1 MRAEDLELLD
11 YLLEDEGVETASPQ
25 GIPARDNPDEIPLS
39 SAQTRLWFLTQLD
52 PKSCAYNLPGALRL
66 IGKLNF
72 QALEDS
78 INEIVQRHEVL
89 RTRFMEIEGQP
100 QGSVMSDVTVTI
112 PIIDLRGQ
120 SSEETAE
127 ELERISQEEEETPFN
142 LAKSPLIRLKLLRL
156 TDEEQILLLNL
167 HHIVAD
173 AWSKGVFIE
182 ELRQLYHAFSQGKP
196 SPLPV
201 LPIQYADF
209 AHWQQKRLQGQALT
223 QQLDYWKKQL
233 ADITPL
239 SLPTDKPRPLTQTFN
254 GASECFR
261 LPSEVTQ
268 QLNALAK
275 QEDATLFMVLLSA
288 FFILLYRYTQQEDI
302 CVGSPIANRSH
313 QEIEPLIGFFLNTLV
328 FRADLSENPSF
339 LDVLNRVKKVCL
351 DAYEYQDFPFEKL
364 VEQLQPERHLNH
376 SPLFQVLFTLQ
387 KNTAQENLF
396 LPGLSVEMIEKEWKT
411 AKFDLSLNMEE
422 TEEGLWGMFEYK
434 TDLFEAETIQRMVGH
449 FLTLLNNI
457 LFHPHQSIQTLALLT
472 ELEKQKLLIKWNKTD
487 ANYPK
492 KTCLHQLFERQ
503 VEKTPHTIAVEF
515 NDNQLTYSQLNEKA
529 NQLAYYLQQLGVK
542 PKDLV
547 AICMERSLE
556 MVIGLLAILKVGG
569 TYIPLDPAYPSERI
583 NYILEHS
590 QRLLRPSGS
599 PLAPRRKPPR
609 PQWTHRKTTEPALTV
624 GQVEV
629 ILTQSKE
636 GKTSTT
642 SVTRKEARG
651 NSKKYTIID
660 INTIFSLPAPC
671 SQHPTPNTPHLT
683 PQDLAYII
691 YTSGS
696 TGKPKGVEISHQAI
710 VNFLWSMAQQPGINS
725 DDVLLSVTTLSFDI
739 AGLELFLPLITG
751 AKVVLVSRETAID
764 GVALSEQIDQCNA
777 SIMQAT
783 PATWQMLIDAGW
795 KGKKDLKILCGG
807 EALSQTLA
815 KELLIKSSELWNM
828 YGPTETTV
836 WSMIEKIETEDNITI
851 GRPINNTQIYILDN
865 HLQPVPIGV
874 PGDLYIGGDGLAR
887 GYVNRP
893 DLTEE
898 RFINSPFFQGGSR
911 EQGVREKIYKTGD
924 LAKYLPNGKIE
935 YIGRSDYQVKIRGFR
950 IELGEIESQLNQ
962 YIGIKNTVVIAK
974 KEASGI
980 NRLIAYYVPKQQDN
994 ITSDDLRNYLKN
1006 KLPEY
1011 MIPSAFISLDEF
1023 PLTPNGKIN
1032 RKALPE
1038 PSQIFT
1044 NKLFT
1049 SPRTPLEKELVN
1061 IWTDILGVK
1070 VGMNDDFF
1078 TLGGHSLLATQVIS
1092 RIRQQLNVEI
1102 PLRSLFESPTISQLS
1117 QIIDNHQPTTKPK
1130 ITKVSRDQPL
1140 PLSFAQQRLWF
1151 LDQFDPG
1158 NHSYNMS
1165 GAIELQGQLNEEA
1178 LEKSINEI
1186 VRRHEALRT
1195 TFEINNGQPIQ
1206 VIKSQVY
1213 LPLEKEDLQLVSKDK
1228 KETAIK
1234 EIAIQETETPFNLE
1248 QDNLLR
1254 TKLLKLEGNNY
1265 ILLFTLHHIIF
1276 DVWSSG
1282 VIVKE
1287 ISSLYHAFCQ
1297 DKPSPLPELSIQYAD
1312 FAYWQH
1318 QWLQGE
1324 VLEHE
1329 SQYWLEK
1336 LGHFPTLKLD
1346 EINKKVVN
1354 IPDQNLSKGSQTF
1367 TLSSNL
1373 SQQLNRVSQQAGV
1386 TLFMTILAALNVLL
1400 YRYTKEDDLVIGTD
1414 VANRNHK
1421 ETEALIGF
1429 FINIILLRN
1438 DLSGKPSFRELLSRV
1453 RETTLEAYA
1462 HKDFP
1467 FAKLVEILQPERSL
1481 YQTPLFQVLLVFQN
1495 APVPPLELSGLTL
1508 KPVQLYEGEARF
1520 DLVLFIEET
1529 SKGIRGTW
1537 KYKNNIL
1544 NPSTVYQLS
1553 NHFQNLLQSIVNNSD
1568 LTIEELE
1575 MQSEAEKQQQIKQQ
1589 SQREK
1594 AKLNKFKKFKRIQP
1608 KAVAVSPEQLI
1619 KTEQF
1624 KPDEPLPLIIKP
1636 NINDIDIMEWAKN
1649 NRSYLEEKL
1658 QQHGAILFRGFNF
1671 NQVSDFETLSQAICP
1686 DLFGNYGDLPREG
1699 ISNKVYGSTPYP
1711 ADKAILFHNES
1722 SHLNSWPQKIW
1733 FFCVQPAEKGGETP
1747 IVDCRKIYQNLDSE
1761 IRQTLEEK
1769 KLMYVRNY
1777 IKDFDVSW
1785 QDFFKTND
1793 KQEVEKYC
1801 QKNTIEWEWLPNDGL
1816 RTKKVC
1822 PAIIQHPKTQESIF
1836 FNQVQL
1842 HHISF
1847 LDPDVR
1853 QSLLS
1858 NFGYEGLP
1866 RNVYY
1871 GDGSVIEDE
1880 VMNQIKTLYQDLSVS
1895 FPWQQGDVLMLD
1907 NMLTAHSR
1915 NPYKGRRKIVVAMG
1929 NLVRDYSA
1937 VQRRSLL

>member
-1 MRAEDLELLD
+1 MRAEDLELFE
-11 YLLEDEGVETASPQ
+11 YLLEDEGVDTASPQ
-25 GIPARDNPDEIPLS
+25 GIPPRDNSDEIPLS

-52 PKSCAYNLPGALRL
+52 PDSCAYNLPGGLKL
-66 IGKLNF
+66 TGKLNF

-78 INEIVQRHEVL
+78 IHEIVQRHEVL
-89 RTRFMEIEGQP
+89 RTSFTEIEGEP
-100 QGSVMSDVTVTI
+100 QARVIPEVTLTI

-120 SSEETAE
+120 SPEATATE
-127 ELERISQEEEETPFN
+127 VERISREEEETPFN

-156 TDEEQILLLNL
+156 TENEYILLLNL
-167 HHIVAD
+167 HHIVSD

-209 AHWQQKRLQGQALT
+209 AHWQQKRLQGEALAH
-223 QQLDYWKKQL
+223 QLDYWKQQL
-233 ADITPL
+233 AHITPL
-239 SLPTDKPRPLTQTFN
+239 SLPTDKPRPLTSTFN
-254 GASECFR
+254 GASQCFR

-268 QLNALAK
+268 QLKALAK

-288 FFILLYRYTQQEDI
+288 FFVLLYRYTQQEDI

-313 QEIEPLIGFFLNTLV
+313 PEIEPLIGFFLNTLV

-339 LDVLNRVKKVCL
+339 LEVLNRVKTVCL
-351 DAYEYQDFPFEKL
+351 DAYDYQDFPFEKL

-387 KNTAQENLF
+387 KNTAKENLS
-396 LPGLSVEMIEKEWKT
+396 LPGLSVAVIEKEWKT

-457 LFHPHQSIQTLALLT
+457 LFHPRQSIQTLDLLT

-492 KTCLHQLFERQ
+492 NDCLHQLFERQ
-503 VEKTPHTIAVEF
+503 VNQTPHTIAVEF
-515 NDNQLTYSQLNEKA
+515 DNEKLTYSQLNEKA
-529 NQLAYYLQQLGVK
+529 NQLAYYLQVSGVK
-542 PKDLV
+542 PNDLV

-590 QRLLRPSGS
+590 Q
-599 PLAPRRKPPR
+599 
-609 PQWTHRKTTEPALTV
+609 
-624 GQVEV
+624 VEV

-636 GKTSTT
+636 GNPPYPPLVRGEGQPPLPPLSKGG
-642 SVTRKEARG
+642 EARG
-651 NSKKYTIID
+651 KSRTIIEVD
-660 INTIFSLPAPC
+660 TLTLNSELR
-671 SQHPTPNTPHLT
+671 TPNPEPRT

-710 VNFLWSMAQQPGINS
+710 VNFLWSMAQQPGINPH
-725 DDVLLSVTTLSFDI
+725 DVLLSVTTLSFDI
-739 AGLELFLPLITG
+739 AGLEIFLPLITG
-751 AKVVLVSRETAID
+751 AKVVLVSGETAMD
-764 GVALSEQIDQCNA
+764 GVALSEKIDQCHA

-815 KELLIKSSELWNM
+815 KDLLIKSGELWNM

-836 WSMIEKIETEDNITI
+836 WSMIQKIESADNITI

-865 HLQPVPIGV
+865 HLQPVPVGV

-924 LAKYLPNGKIE
+924 LAKYLPSGKVE

-962 YIGIKNTVVIAK
+962 HSALKNAVVIAK

-980 NRLIAYYVPKQQDN
+980 NRLVAYYIPKQPDN
-994 ITSDDLRNYLKN
+994 ITREELRSYLKN
-1006 KLPEY
+1006 KLPDY

-1023 PLTPNGKIN
+1023 PLTPNGKID

-1038 PSQIFT
+1038 PNKTFT
-1044 NKLFT
+1044 DKTFT
-1049 SPRTPLEKELVN
+1049 PPNTPIEKELVS
-1061 IWTDILGVK
+1061 IWQEILGVK
-1070 VGMNDDFF
+1070 LSINDDFF
-1078 TLGGHSLLATQVIS
+1078 TVGGHSLLATQVIS
-1092 RIRQQLNVEI
+1092 RIRQQLNIEI
-1102 PLRSLFESPTISQLS
+1102 SLRSLFEYPTISQLS
-1117 QIIDNHQPTTKPK
+1117 QVINNHKTTAKSSIK
-1130 ITKVSRDQPL
+1130 KVSREQPL

-1165 GAIELQGQLNEEA
+1165 GAIQLQGQLNEEA

-1195 TFEINNGQPIQ
+1195 TFKTNNGQPIQ
-1206 VIKSQVY
+1206 VINSQVY
-1213 LPLEKEDLQLVSKDK
+1213 IFLEKENLELVSEEK
-1228 KETAIK
+1228 KEEKIK

-1248 QDNLLR
+1248 QDTLLR
-1254 TKLLKLEGNNY
+1254 TKLLKLEEKSY
-1265 ILLFTLHHIIF
+1265 ILLFSLHHIIF

-1287 ISSLYHAFCQ
+1287 LSSLYQAFCQ
-1297 DKPSPLPELSIQYAD
+1297 DKPSPLPELPIQYAD
-1312 FAYWQH
+1312 FAYWEQ

-1324 VLEHE
+1324 ILEQE

-1336 LGHFPTLKLD
+1336 LGHFPTLNLA
-1346 EINKKVVN
+1346 EINKKLRK
-1354 IPDQNLSKGSQTF
+1354 IPGQNLSNTSQSF
-1367 TLSSNL
+1367 TLSPTLSEQLNKI
-1373 SQQLNRVSQQAGV
+1373 SQQSGV
-1386 TLFMTILAALNVLL
+1386 TLFMTILAAFNVLL

-1438 DLSGKPSFRELLSRV
+1438 DLSGKPTFRELLSRV

-1462 HKDFP
+1462 HQDFP
-1467 FAKLVEILQPERSL
+1467 FAKLVELLQPERSL
-1481 YQTPLFQVLLVFQN
+1481 DQTPLFQVLLVFQN
-1495 APVPPLELSGLTL
+1495 APVPPLELSDLTL

-1529 SKGIRGTW
+1529 NEGIKGTW
-1537 KYKNNIL
+1537 KYKSNIL
-1544 NPSTVYQLS
+1544 TPSTVYQLS
-1553 NHFQNLLQSIVNNSD
+1553 NHFQTLLQSIVNNPD

-1575 MQSEAEKQQQIKQQ
+1575 MQSEAEKQQQIEQK

-1608 KAVAVSPEQLI
+1608 KAVAVSSEQLI

-1624 KPDEPLPLIIKP
+1624 QPDEPLPLIIKP
-1636 NINDIDIMEWAKN
+1636 NINDIDIMEWANN
-1649 NRSYLEEKL
+1649 NRPYLEEKL

-1671 NQVSDFETLSQAICP
+1671 NKVSDFEALSQAICP

-1747 IVDCRKIYQNLDSE
+1747 IVDCRKIYQNLDSN
-1761 IRQTLEEK
+1761 IRKTLEEK
-1769 KLMYVRNY
+1769 QLMYVRNY

-1785 QDFFKTND
+1785 QDFFKTDD
-1793 KQEVEKYC
+1793 KQEVQKYC
-1801 QKNTIEWEWLPNDGL
+1801 QKNTIDWEWLPNDGL

-1822 PAIIQHPKTQESIF
+1822 PAIIQHPTTQESVF

-1847 LDPDVR
+1847 LDPDIR

-1871 GDGSVIEDE
+1871 GDGSPIEDE
-1880 VMNQIKTLYQDLSVS
+1880 VMNQIKTIYQDLSVS
-1895 FPWQQGDVLMLD
+1895 FPWEKGDILMLD

-1915 NPYKGRRKIVVAMG
+1915 NPYQGKRKIVVAMG
-1929 NLVRDYSA
+1929 NLVNLADR
-1937 VQRRSLL
+1937 